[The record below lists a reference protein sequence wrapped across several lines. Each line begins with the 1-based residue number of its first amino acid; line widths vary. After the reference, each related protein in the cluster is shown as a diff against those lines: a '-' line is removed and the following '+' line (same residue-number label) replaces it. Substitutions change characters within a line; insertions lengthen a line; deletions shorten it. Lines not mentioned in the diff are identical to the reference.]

1 MVCNWEYAW
10 LSLGWGPY
18 LVNEEWGWLLAYIQ
32 ITPKSCVRGT
42 ASAYISFFHQLCM
55 YVKSWYMG
63 ASMASSV
70 WLLWGWEVQWGS
82 GGFPEIF
89 VLALLLYI
97 LLLNCNNRTDSC
109 QSSGLTRSIIK
120 PSKCATQ
127 HDNKYFNSVIRH
139 CTHQSI
145 TPRPWLQMHNCHK

>member
-1 MVCNWEYAW
+1 MSVPYCFAMVCNWEYAW

-32 ITPKSCVRGT
+32 INPKSCVRGT
-42 ASAYISFFHQLCM
+42 ASAYISFFSPIVYVREVLCA
-55 YVKSWYMG
+55 W
-63 ASMASSV
+63 
-70 WLLWGWEVQWGS
+70 WGWEVQCGS
-82 GGFPEIF
+82 GGFPEVF

-97 LLLNCNNRTDSC
+97 LLLNCNNRTDNC

-120 PSKCATQ
+120 PWKCAMQ

-145 TPRPWLQMHNCHK
+145 TPRPWLQIHNCHK